1 MFCFFLGCSE
11 HLSGKRGLIVSPYY
25 PGYYA
30 TNSWC
35 EWHVTAPIGHVIRF
49 EFVYFNLERGDAR
62 CQNDYV
68 EVFDGNSTDSTSLG
82 RFCGYNYPEML
93 ESSSNNMLIMFKSD
107 SKVVRTGFKA
117 EYYSRKGKTE
127 FCATFFICVKFE
139 VPDNFNL

>member
-1 MFCFFLGCSE
+1 M
-11 HLSGKRGLIVSPYY
+11 SPYY

-49 EFVYFNLERGDAR
+49 EFVYFNLERGDTR
-62 CQNDYV
+62 CLNDHV
-68 EVFDGNSTDSTSLG
+68 EVFDGDSTDSSSLG

-93 ESSSNNMLIMFKSD
+93 ESSSNNMLIVFKSD

-117 EYYSRKGKTE
+117 EYYTRKGRPE
-127 FCATFFICVKFE
+127 FCATRSINVKCE
-139 VPDNFNL
+139 VPDSFDLKQVKVRVPILQHVTEGQN